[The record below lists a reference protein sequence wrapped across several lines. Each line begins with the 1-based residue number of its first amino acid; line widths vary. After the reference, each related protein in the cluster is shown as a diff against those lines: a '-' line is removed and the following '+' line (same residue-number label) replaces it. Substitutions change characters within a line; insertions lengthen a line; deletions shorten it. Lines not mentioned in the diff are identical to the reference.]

1 MGAIGSFGK
10 VIRFEV
16 NANKVLTFKDMK
28 RTVSARWKKHDIVQK
43 KPKSEFMGPDTDEIT
58 IKITLS
64 AEHGVKPRK
73 TLEAIEKAIKKG
85 QVEYFIVGGKKVGTN
100 KYYIETMSEDWEE
113 IWNKGELVRASGSIT
128 FTEYT

>member
-1 MGAIGSFGK
+1 MGAIGNFGK

-58 IKITLS
+58 LKVTVS

-113 IWNKGELVRASGSIT
+113 IWNKGELVRASGSLT